1 MQWLLKQIFLDCFF
15 FIGTNNFFIS
25 VLFHW
30 YFTSLT
36 SFILTL
42 AHNKVIKHAQLLL
55 NYLSQNLNWNS
66 TGNNNCSSIGTNRT
80 RRQSKFTI
88 CPNWFCTT
96 VTTNAHIM
104 FLFHIKKNVLSLARK
119 LKQPWLKQTTSYFN
133 FLLKKN

>member
-1 MQWLLKQIFLDCFF
+1 MQWLLKQIFLDCLF

-66 TGNNNCSSIGTNRT
+66 TEIIIV
-80 RRQSKFTI
+80 Q
-88 CPNWFCTT
+88 
-96 VTTNAHIM
+96 
-104 FLFHIKKNVLSLARK
+104 VLE
-119 LKQPWLKQTTSYFN
+119 QTGLGGKVN
-133 FLLKKN
+133 LLSAQTDFVLL